1 MKLRVLVSMIAIMG
15 IASLASAN
23 LLTNPSF
30 ELGTGQ
36 GGGLGDASITG
47 WFFSSADGWWAN
59 NEVHDGDWSIRR
71 WGTGS
76 YMAQNI
82 AVSAGLEYNFSV
94 WAFDDSGEALG
105 TESYLELRAE
115 WRDGVGEIGRS
126 VIGTFVGGGT
136 LDQWRQ
142 VTGSAIAPV
151 GAESVNFTIGTEN
164 SGTWAGRVSFDDASM
179 TQVIPEPATL
189 SLLGIGFLG
198 LNYLRRKVRR

>member
-1 MKLRVLVSMIAIMG
+1 
-15 IASLASAN
+15 
-23 LLTNPSF
+23 
-30 ELGTGQ
+30 
-36 GGGLGDASITG
+36 
-47 WFFSSADGWWAN
+47 
-59 NEVHDGDWSIRR
+59 
-71 WGTGS
+71 
-76 YMAQNI
+76 MAQNI

-126 VIGTFVGGGT
+126 VIGTIVGGGT